1 MQEGRNLMSEQ
12 KRKIGFTV
20 ACVNEF
26 ANRYKMSSKEAFQ
39 YLFQFK
45 GIAFLK
51 ENYDV
56 EHTLDFETILDEFGN
71 RMQKKWRCIVRLYYG
86 SNIVIDNIN
95 LVMCKPYKGFD
106 QRFYLTDYNVP
117 TVLSIG
123 RVYQTLILNVMD
135 LYENVIEA
143 IKKVYSSFISEEISN
158 FNSNVYYS
166 NPDYIKCSYEAGML
180 LD

>member
-1 MQEGRNLMSEQ
+1 MIKLQAIARHIQMQEGRNLMSEQ

-56 EHTLDFETILDEFGN
+56 EHTLDFETILDDLEIVC
-71 RMQKKWRCIVRLYYG
+71 KKNGGAL
-86 SNIVIDNIN
+86 
-95 LVMCKPYKGFD
+95 
-106 QRFYLTDYNVP
+106 
-117 TVLSIG
+117 
-123 RVYQTLILNVMD
+123 
-135 LYENVIEA
+135 
-143 IKKVYSSFISEEISN
+143 
-158 FNSNVYYS
+158 
-166 NPDYIKCSYEAGML
+166 
-180 LD
+180 